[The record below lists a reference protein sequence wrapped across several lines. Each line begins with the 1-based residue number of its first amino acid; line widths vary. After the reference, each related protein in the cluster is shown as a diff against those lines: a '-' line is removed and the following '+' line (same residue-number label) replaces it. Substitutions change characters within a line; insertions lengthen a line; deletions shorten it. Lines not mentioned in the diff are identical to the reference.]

1 MRCRA
6 AFPVPASQKPP
17 FISVTHKGSPGKAF
31 VQTEAC
37 AVSNTCMAL
46 VPRPDAR
53 ALEEQLADMFLHAAL
68 ITSNSWR
75 FDYARTC
82 SRERIAGLPLDAA
95 NSISAENRAQLVK
108 TVTFWLRKLRE
119 AREEYGAE

>member
-1 MRCRA
+1 
-6 AFPVPASQKPP
+6 
-17 FISVTHKGSPGKAF
+17 
-31 VQTEAC
+31 
-37 AVSNTCMAL
+37 MAL

-75 FDYARTC
+75 FNYARTC

-95 NSISAENRAQLVK
+95 NSISAENRAQLVEDVK
-108 TVTFWLRKLRE
+108 YWLQKLRDMHQK
-119 AREEYGAE
+119 YGAQ